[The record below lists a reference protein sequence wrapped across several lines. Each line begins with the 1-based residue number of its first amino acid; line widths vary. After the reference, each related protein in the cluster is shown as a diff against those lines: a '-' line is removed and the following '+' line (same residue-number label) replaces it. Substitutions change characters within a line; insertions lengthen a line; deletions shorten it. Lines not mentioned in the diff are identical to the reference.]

1 MKILVDSKY
10 NPEFESSITSATKLA
25 PGITCAKFLGARGS
39 RTQFEKLYRQD
50 FFGSADRKQIA
61 RNLVL
66 HAHAMNMIV
75 GNTDFAQHR
84 LIISDGIYEPNPKF
98 EMTELNAGGEKAAE
112 KLAAQFPRGS
122 YGKGLD
128 GWVARIPLYVGEKPS
143 DGSINDLRRS
153 GRAIGY
159 QLIDKNG
166 KTDPRKSF
174 DLAVFWKDY
183 LDYDKLTLDYDT
195 FDPSGA
201 LTCSI
206 VLEMPEVPTSWD
218 VSYLYDLETTYNG
231 ALQTVNELLEILP
244 EDG

>member
-25 PGITCAKFLGARGS
+25 PGITCAKFLGAKGS

-66 HAHAMNMIV
+66 HANAMNMIA

-84 LIISDGIYEPNPKF
+84 LIVSDGIYEPNPKF
-98 EMTELNAGGEKAAE
+98 EMTELPAGTETAAE
-112 KLAAQFPRGS
+112 KLAKQFPRGS
-122 YGKGLD
+122 YGKGPD
-128 GWVARIPLYVGEKPS
+128 GWIARVPLYTGEKPS
-143 DGSINDLRRS
+143 GGSINDLRRT

-166 KTDPRKSF
+166 KSDPRKSF
-174 DLAVFWKDY
+174 DLAVVWKDY

-218 VSYLYDLETTYNG
+218 VSYRYGLETTYNG

-244 EDG
+244 EDE

>member
-1 MKILVDSKY
+1 MS
-10 NPEFESSITSATKLA
+10 
-25 PGITCAKFLGARGS
+25 
-39 RTQFEKLYRQD
+39 
-50 FFGSADRKQIA
+50 
-61 RNLVL
+61 
-66 HAHAMNMIV
+66 

-84 LIISDGIYEPNPKF
+84 LIVSDGIYEPNPKF
-98 EMTELNAGGEKAAE
+98 EMTELPAGGRNRQQKNWQNNFQGDLTV
-112 KLAAQFPRGS
+112 KVRTV
-122 YGKGLD
+122 GLHESLFILE
-128 GWVARIPLYVGEKPS
+128 RNHLI
-143 DGSINDLRRS
+143 GSINDLRRT

-174 DLAVFWKDY
+174 DLAVVWKDY

-218 VSYLYDLETTYNG
+218 VSYRYGLETTYNG

-244 EDG
+244 EDE

>member
-1 MKILVDSKY
+1 MKILVDPQY
-10 NPEFESSITSATKLA
+10 NPELMSRITSETKLA
-25 PGITCAKFLGARGS
+25 PGITCAKFLGAKGS

-50 FFGSADRKQIA
+50 FFGSVDRKEIA

-66 HAHAMNMIV
+66 HANAMNMIA
-75 GNTDFAQHR
+75 GNMDFAQHR
-84 LIISDGIYEPNPKF
+84 LIVSDGIYEPNPKF
-98 EMTELNAGGEKAAE
+98 EMSELNAGTEIAAK
-112 KLAAQFPRGS
+112 KLAKQFPRGS
-122 YGKGLD
+122 YGKGPD
-128 GWVARIPLYVGEKPS
+128 GWIARVPLYTGEKPS
-143 DGSINDLRRS
+143 GGSINDLRRT

-195 FDPSGA
+195 FDPSGD

-206 VLEMPEVPTSWD
+206 ILEMPEVPTSWD
-218 VSYLYDLETTYNG
+218 VSYRYGLETTYNG
-231 ALQTVNELLEILP
+231 ALQTINELLEILP
-244 EDG
+244 EDD